1 MSALNF
7 YPDLTARE
15 KRLIEAEFE
24 QLSHAKKDL
33 AQVEEKLKNVDLS
46 YSWKGFTKSFVSV
59 SGRDQGYIDNRLEG
73 NVLEKEK
80 HQQEL
85 LEQQRLLRK
94 KARDFERT
102 REHLKYYF
110 PDEWRLLVKL
120 YIKKIKR
127 QEIIESEFLT
137 DQKGLYRQR
146 DRVLKRL
153 AMFWDLKAPRR

>member
-1 MSALNF
+1 MSALN
-7 YPDLTARE
+7 YYRDLTAVE
-15 KRLIEAEFE
+15 KRKIEAEFQE
-24 QLSHAKKDL
+24 MALAKKDL
-33 AQVEEKLKNVDLS
+33 AEVEEKLKSLDVT
-46 YSWKGFTKSFVSV
+46 YSWRGMTKSLTNVPS
-59 SGRDQGYIDNRLEG
+59 RDSGYIDNRLEK
-73 NVLEKEK
+73 NFLEKEK

-85 LEQQRLLRK
+85 LEQQRVLQK

-102 REHLKYYF
+102 KEHLKYYF
-110 PDEWRLLVKL
+110 PHEWRLLVKL

-153 AMFWDLKAPRR
+153 AMFWDLKAPTR